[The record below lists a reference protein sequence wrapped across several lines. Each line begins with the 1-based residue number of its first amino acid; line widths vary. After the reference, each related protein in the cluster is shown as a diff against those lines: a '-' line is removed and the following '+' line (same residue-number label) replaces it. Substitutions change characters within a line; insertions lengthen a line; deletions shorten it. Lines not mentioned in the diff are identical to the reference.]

1 MKKGRS
7 ILLAIAAIMLMAA
20 SQVFAQG
27 TKIPK
32 YGKDSVQC
40 ITHISLY
47 REFYKQQNYIDALP
61 HWRWAFNYCPVA
73 SLNLYIDGAKMMGY
87 MADNCKEASK
97 RQLYIDTLMKVYD
110 QRIRYFGREGY
121 VTGRKYLELLN
132 YSPGDTMNIYSG
144 LRRSIEIEGVNSDPV
159 VVSNYFLLTDNM
171 VRSSRFPADS
181 IASAYDFMSG
191 IVDENLAGDKDLE
204 KWGNVKQ
211 LLEAIFEPYA
221 TCDQLIKIY
230 GKKFNETPNDTVLLK
245 KITFMLD
252 KKDCTDSELFFM
264 ATENLH
270 KAKPTGESAYL
281 MGKMYLK
288 KGDKGK
294 ASEYFL
300 EAIPLIEDQQKTMAY
315 FYLAYAAFESK
326 NYSSARSYCLKSLS
340 INPNDGR
347 SYMLIGD
354 MYAITAP
361 NCGDDEIAKRAGY
374 WTAVDKYVRA
384 RQVDSSVADEANAKI
399 ATYSRQFPLKERLFF
414 NDVKPGS
421 SYSVNCWYSESTTV
435 RSSD

>member
-1 MKKGRS
+1 MKKGRL
-7 ILLAIAAIMLMAA
+7 IFLAIAAVAVFYA
-20 SQVFAQG
+20 SQVSAQG
-27 TKIPK
+27 VKMPK

-40 ITHISLY
+40 VTHISLY

-61 HWRWAFNYCPVA
+61 HWRWAFNNCPIA

-87 MADNCKEASK
+87 MADNSKEASK
-97 RQLYIDTLMKVYD
+97 RNLYIDTLMSVYD
-110 QRIRYFGREGY
+110 QRIKYFGREGY

-132 YSPGDTMNIYSG
+132 YRPTDTMTIYNG
-144 LRRSIEIEGVNSDPV
+144 LRHSIELEGVNSDPV
-159 VVSNYFLLTDNM
+159 VVSNYFMLNDNM
-171 VRSSRFPADS
+171 VRSGRFPADS
-181 IASAYDFMSG
+181 IASAYDILSA
-191 IVDENLAGDKDLE
+191 ITDENLAGDKDLE
-204 KWGNVKQ
+204 KWGNSKQ
-211 LLEAIFEPYA
+211 LLEAVFEPYA

-252 KKDCTDSELFFM
+252 KKDCTDSDLFFM

-270 KAKPTGESAYL
+270 KAKPTGASAFM
-281 MGKMYLK
+281 MGRMYLK
-288 KGDKGK
+288 KGDKSK
-294 ASEYFL
+294 ASDYFL
-300 EAIPLIEDQQKTMAY
+300 EAVPMIEDQQKTTAY
-315 FYLAYAAFESK
+315 YYLAVMAFESK
-326 NYSSARSYCLKSLS
+326 NYSTSRSYCLKALS

-347 SYMLIGD
+347 SYILIGD

-361 NCGDDEIAKRAGY
+361 SCGDDEIAKRAGY

-384 RQVDSSVADEANAKI
+384 RQVDASVADEANAKI

-421 SYSVNCWYSESTTV
+421 PYSVNCWYSESTTV